1 LKEPP
6 RKSAATD
13 FQSNNTNSPPFTELG
28 QKREGSLEYFLT
40 EQQKTIKNL
49 ARRVAEERI
58 LPMRAELDDR
68 EEFPW
73 DIMKDLANADMFR
86 VFVPEEYEGLG
97 GGCLDLC
104 LVVEELSRVCS
115 GVAVSY
121 AASGLGSFSLL
132 EYGNEEQKHKYLPE
146 IASGAKLAAFA
157 LTEPTAGSDA
167 SAIKT
172 TAEKTQG
179 GYVLNGTKQ
188 FITNG
193 GEAEIYTVIALTD
206 KTKGARGASAF
217 LVEKGTPGFSFGKKE
232 KKMGIR
238 ASSTRELVF
247 RNCTVPAEN
256 MIGREGLGFIMTMR
270 ILDRSRPG
278 IAAQAVGI
286 AQGALEAAVDY
297 ARQRIQFGHP
307 IIAQPVVQNMLAD
320 MAIQV
325 EAARALT
332 YAAARMIDGGAK
344 NFTEESA
351 MSKVFA
357 SDMAMKVTTDAVQVF
372 GGAGYMRDYPI
383 EKMMRDAKITQIY
396 EGTNEI
402 LRGAIAVELRKRRG
416 RQD

>member
-1 LKEPP
+1 
-6 RKSAATD
+6 
-13 FQSNNTNSPPFTELG
+13 
-28 QKREGSLEYFLT
+28 LEYFLT
-40 EQQKTIKNL
+40 ESQKTIKNL

-58 LPMRAELDDR
+58 LPVRAELD
-68 EEFPW
+68 EKEQFPW
-73 DIMKDLANADMFR
+73 DIMKDLANSDMFR

-132 EYGNEEQKHKYLPE
+132 EYGSEEQKRKYLPD
-146 IASGAKLAAFA
+146 IASGARLAAFA

-167 SAIKT
+167 SAIRT
-172 TAEKTQG
+172 TAEKTQD

-193 GEAEIYTVIALTD
+193 GEAELYTVIALTD

-217 LVEKGTPGFSFGKKE
+217 LVEKDTPGFSFGKKE

-238 ASSTRELVF
+238 ASATRELVF
-247 RNCTVPAEN
+247 RNCAVPAEN

-297 ARQRIQFGHP
+297 ARQRVQFGHP
-307 IIAQPVVQNMLAD
+307 IIAQPVVQNMLAE

-332 YAAARMIDGGAK
+332 YAVARMIDGGAK

-351 MSKVFA
+351 MCKVFA
-357 SDMAMKVTTDAVQVF
+357 ADVAMKVTTDAVQVF

-396 EGTNEI
+396 EGTNEV
-402 LRGAIAVELRKRRG
+402 LRSAIAAELRKRRG